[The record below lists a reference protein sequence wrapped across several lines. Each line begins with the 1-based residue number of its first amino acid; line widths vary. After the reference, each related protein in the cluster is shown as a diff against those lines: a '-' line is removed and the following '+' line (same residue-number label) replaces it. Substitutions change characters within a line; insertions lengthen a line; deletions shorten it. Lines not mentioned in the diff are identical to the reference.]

1 GEHLIIENSNVTATG
16 ADGSI
21 CDFQTITLTNC
32 EITQPAGAINNGHAV
47 TLNGEVVTSEV
58 KISPTTGLSTL
69 AAEGIYVWGE
79 KGAIS
84 IEIPYFLKGESGANV
99 AHIYNVSGVLVRT
112 LPLQGTK
119 EQVAVPAGIY
129 IVKIGTA
136 IEKVVVR

>member
-1 GEHLIIENSNVTATG
+1 MEAIGSYGIIGNNGSIGEHLIIENSNVTATG

-58 KISPTTGLSTL
+58 KISPTTGLSYF

-79 KGAIS
+79 KGI
-84 IEIPYFLKGESGANV
+84 
-99 AHIYNVSGVLVRT
+99 R
-112 LPLQGTK
+112 
-119 EQVAVPAGIY
+119 
-129 IVKIGTA
+129 
-136 IEKVVVR
+136 